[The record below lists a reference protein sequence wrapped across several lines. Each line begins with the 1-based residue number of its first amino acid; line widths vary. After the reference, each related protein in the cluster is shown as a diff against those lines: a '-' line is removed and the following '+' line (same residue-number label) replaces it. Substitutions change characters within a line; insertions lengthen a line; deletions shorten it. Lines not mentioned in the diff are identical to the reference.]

1 MHNYYTLQTGRKW
14 PSRCWRRAGHVC
26 GLPESIECEILSMS
40 SGRMCFGPNSG
51 CLEIRI
57 YRQLYIYIYIANI
70 MCGCRGV
77 GCRVCEGIVDGITE
91 VTIGTECPVD
101 KLNYHLYYFNK
112 TKCRGGLLI

>member
-1 MHNYYTLQTGRKW
+1 
-14 PSRCWRRAGHVC
+14 
-26 GLPESIECEILSMS
+26 
-40 SGRMCFGPNSG
+40 
-51 CLEIRI
+51 
-57 YRQLYIYIYIANI
+57 

-112 TKCRGGLLI
+112 TKCRGGGYYLYNYFFCFIRKDLIDLPVI